1 MGFFVGVLKLKVAK
15 PQKVFQFVSNLQK
28 KGAKL
33 SLNRWIVL
41 WGVIWYRFFGD
52 LSQSEKL
59 CEIKPPLV

>member
-33 SLNRWIVL
+33 SLNRWIVSSL
-41 WGVIWYRFFGD
+41 GRELVPFFWRF
-52 LSQSEKL
+52 EPK
-59 CEIKPPLV
+59 